1 MKKKILKRNI
11 YLISFVIYFILYFYF
26 VWYCGTK
33 FYNKNIKVNLNAV
46 SNVSTIDNLNINCSL
61 KINSIDTEEKNFYP
75 LTDSER
81 ELIANL
87 ICGEAGSGSYLGKVC
102 IANCILNACL
112 KDELRPEEVALKY
125 GYKEW
130 KLIENF
136 KMECEIAY
144 GNTILV
150 DEIYEAIEQVFVEG
164 ELYNSEMIWFYNP
177 DYGYSAFHESMK
189 YIETVENHKF
199 FGEW

>member
-1 MKKKILKRNI
+1 MTKNIILIFCMI
-11 YLISFVIYFILYFYF
+11 YFMLYIYFI
-26 VWYCGTK
+26 WYCSTK
-33 FYNKNIKVNLNAV
+33 FYNKNI
-46 SNVSTIDNLNINCSL
+46 NINLDTTTDTLIVNNLDTNYSL
-61 KINSIDTEEKNFYP
+61 KINSLETEKEIFYP
-75 LTDSER
+75 LTQAEK

-112 KDELRPEEVALKY
+112 KDDLRPEQVALKY

-136 KMECEIAY
+136 KIECEIAY

-164 ELYNSEMIWFYNP
+164 KLYNSEMIWFYNP

-189 YIETVENHKF
+189 YIETVEHHKF